1 MVLFVRIGARTFRR
15 TEKMKITPAIKNK
28 VLQLRGEGT
37 SYGNIAKA
45 TKISKASVINII
57 KARQQQSEVTEGT
70 IRQSNENPL
79 LPRGTVEAKI
89 LKPCVNPRLIMIYF
103 GEPENIAKCVVKPGM
118 NYRRDKTIK
127 VQRVEFNEETI
138 YRLV

>member
-57 KARQQQSEVTEGT
+57 KARQQQSEVTEGA

-79 LPRGTVEAKI
+79 LPRGTVEGKFSAMHQSEI
-89 LKPCVNPRLIMIYF
+89 NHDLFWRTR
-103 GEPENIAKCVVKPGM
+103 E
-118 NYRRDKTIK
+118 YREVRSKTGDELSK
-127 VQRVEFNEETI
+127 R
-138 YRLV
+138 